1 MGMKLGD
8 KVTLTPTEG
17 GYQKVATGTVV
28 KETPTRITVS
38 LDHKLRRITF
48 NKATGRGQFKV
59 DREFPNYIIATESE
73 A

>member
-1 MGMKLGD
+1 MNVGD

-28 KETPTRITVS
+28 KETPTRVTVS
-38 LDHKLRRITF
+38 MDNKLRQITF
-48 NKATGRGQFKV
+48 NKVTGRGQFKA
-59 DREFPNYIIATESE
+59 DREFPNYIIQPESE